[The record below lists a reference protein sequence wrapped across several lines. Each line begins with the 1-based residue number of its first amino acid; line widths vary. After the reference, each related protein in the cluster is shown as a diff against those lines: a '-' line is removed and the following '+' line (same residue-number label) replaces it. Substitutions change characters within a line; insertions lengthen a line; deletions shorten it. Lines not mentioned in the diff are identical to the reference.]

1 MVSFQLRALGWVA
14 LLTILFNSGT
24 ASAAN
29 IYGALLGGSPTVL
42 TAINAQNPAE
52 VGHYEYIYD
61 VYMDNESQFQHFQ
74 IEGFDATQI
83 INQHAFTHASIT
95 GILTQKWDAYA
106 QSPSISTGDQT
117 AYGSYNDGGSWT
129 IPSGYTGL
137 GEGILNQ
144 WHSIGD
150 YSGTTSGGSVNPQF
164 LGPGALAA
172 DSLGA
177 ADHALLFV
185 NDIPTSTLYN
195 GLVATFRVVHPAPP
209 ATITFTAYSGN
220 GGGTPYTNT
229 LVGPGAVAP
238 EPSTLALLG
247 LAVLSAMSLI
257 RYRPRR

>member
-1 MVSFQLRALGWVA
+1 MASFKIHALGWVA
-14 LLTILFNSGT
+14 LLTILFNSDS

-29 IYGALLGGSPTVL
+29 IYGALLGTPTQL
-42 TAINAQNPAE
+42 TSSNAQNPAE
-52 VGHYEYIYD
+52 IGHYEYIYD
-61 VYMDNESQFQHFQ
+61 VYMDNESQFEHFE
-74 IEGFDATQI
+74 IEGFDASQI